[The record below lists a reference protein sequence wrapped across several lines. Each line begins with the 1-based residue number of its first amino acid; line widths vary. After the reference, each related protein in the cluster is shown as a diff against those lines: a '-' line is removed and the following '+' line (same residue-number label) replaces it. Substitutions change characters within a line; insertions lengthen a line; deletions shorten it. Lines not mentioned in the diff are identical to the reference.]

1 MDMKKSIILGAAL
14 LLCAFSASAQQNL
27 FISQDIQ
34 SAIVNEDHSVTFNF
48 LAPKAHR
55 VQVAGDF
62 VTNKDDSKNVAGMV
76 GSGLMDLTEGK
87 DGLWTL
93 TTDPLPSELY
103 SYEFIVDDI
112 PTIDPNNPHVYRD
125 FATINN
131 VFVVGGGIGDL
142 FMVKDVPHGTLRH
155 TWYHSDALNMD
166 RRINIYTPA
175 GYETSG
181 KQKYPV
187 LYLLHGMGGDEDEWV
202 NFGRACQILDNLI
215 AQGKAVP
222 MIVVMTNG
230 HTAMQAAPGES
241 TLGYYKPHYFTKGTM
256 DGDFESHFMEIVN
269 YVDKN
274 YKTIAKKNSR
284 AIAGLS
290 MGGFHSA
297 YISANNPKTFGY
309 VGLFSAAVG
318 ASDTSVSPIYAN
330 FDEKL
335 KAQLADSPRLYWTG
349 IGTADFLYKNNVA
362 FREKLDSL
370 GFPYTY
376 METGGGHVWNNWR
389 IYLSEF
395 VPLLF
400 K

>member
-62 VTNKDDSKNVAGMV
+62 VSNKDDSKNVAGMV

-166 RRINIYTPA
+166 RRINVYTPA

-215 AQGKAVP
+215 AQGKAEP
-222 MIVVMTNG
+222 MIIVMPNG
-230 HTAMQAAPGES
+230 HAEMQAAPGES
-241 TLGYYKPHYFTKGTM
+241 PLGYYKPFHFKDPEQKYVKN
-256 DGDFESHFMEIVN
+256 FMEIVN
-269 YVDKN
+269 FVDSN
-274 YKTIAKKNSR
+274 YRTIAEKKGR

-290 MGGFHSA
+290 MGGGHA
-297 YISANNPKTFGY
+297 INISRMYRNKFDY
-309 VGLFSAAVG
+309 VGVFSSGIRENAEDPEYKQSFIDQKNDGVALYWIGCGNQDFVQS
-318 ASDTSVSPIYAN
+318 ASNA
-330 FDEKL
+330 L
-335 KAQLADSPRLYWTG
+335 KAM
-349 IGTADFLYKNNVA
+349 
-362 FREKLDSL
+362 LDEV
-370 GFPYTY
+370 GQPYTY
-376 METGGGHVWNNWR
+376 RESEGGHVWNCWR
-389 IYLSEF
+389 LYLSEF
-395 VPLLF
+395 APLLF